1 MKKKLKVLLVFDVP
15 EAPPSEYDFAEEFKL
30 EDRKAEAHIQKA
42 LQELGHDVKLLG
54 IFDDVAP
61 ILETV
66 KRDRPDIIFNSTDSF
81 NNQLRFEPNIVGLF
95 ELLGVPYTGTSS
107 HGLTLCK
114 NKSIAK
120 KIFSY
125 HRIKTPA
132 FHVVEL
138 GDRVRPPQKIKYPV
152 LIKPLHEEASYGI
165 SQKSLVDN
173 DTDFMERIRFVHESM
188 NRDALYEEYVAGREL
203 YVSVL
208 GETRLQVLA
217 FRELVFEY
225 ASEDDPKIATFKAK
239 WDENYRK
246 KYGIKNRFALP
257 LAEGLPEKIAH
268 ICKKVF
274 RSLYMCGYGRIDLRL
289 TPENEVVVLEAN
301 PNPFIANDED
311 FSMAAQKA
319 GIEYADLIQKILA
332 MGLKQ
337 HKKAHS

>member
-1 MKKKLKVLLVFDVP
+1 MKKKLNVLLVFDVP
-15 EAPPSEYDFAEEFKL
+15 EAPEKDKDYTDEFTL
-30 EDRKAEAHIQKA
+30 EDRKAEAHIQQA
-42 LQELGHDVKLLG
+42 LEELGHNVRLLG
-54 IFDDVAP
+54 IFDDIAP
-61 ILETV
+61 LLEEV
-66 KRDRPDIIFNSTDSF
+66 KANPPDIIFNSTDSF
-81 NNQLRFEPNIVGLF
+81 KNQLRFEPNIVAVY
-95 ELLGVPYTGTSS
+95 ELLGIPYTGTSS

-114 NKSIAK
+114 NKAIAK

-132 FHVVEL
+132 FQIVEL
-138 GDRVRPPQKIKYPV
+138 GTKPKAPKKVQYPV
-152 LIKPLHEEASYGI
+152 IIKPLHEEASYGI

-173 DTDFMERIRFVHESM
+173 DADFIERVQFVHDSM
-188 NRDALYEEYVAGREL
+188 KRDALYEEYVAGREL
-203 YVSVL
+203 YVGLV
-208 GETRLQVLA
+208 GEAKVQALP
-217 FRELVFEY
+217 FRELVFEQ

-268 ICKKVF
+268 VCKKVF
-274 RSLYMCGYGRIDLRL
+274 RILYMCGYGRIDLRL

-301 PNPFIANDED
+301 PNPFIASDED

-319 GIEYADLIQKILA
+319 GIEYPELIQKILT

-337 HKKAHS
+337 HAKLQR